1 MFSCFWLFWFSC
13 FGSSVFGSSGFSCF
27 GSSVLVLLVSL
38 VLDHPSFGSSGFFL
52 FRIICFGS
60 SGFLVL
66 DHLSLVLLP
75 FYKYQI
81 YLMFVVMFLDS
92 YCSNLKQIGKQQHLQ
107 ILIYNYPLQLLQ
119 IDHLHHIA
127 SRL

>member
-1 MFSCFWLFWFSC
+1 MFSCFGC
-13 FGSSVFGSSGFSCF
+13 SGF
-27 GSSVLVLLVSL
+27 L
-38 VLDHPSFGSSGFFL
+38 VLDHPSSVLLAFLVLDHPFWFFWFLLFWIIRLWFFWLFL